1 MEPGSMCARQA
12 FYHLGIPSP
21 QHVTSPSGFWLICVT
36 SVSDARVFQITIR
49 IVNRNLTEQILN
61 CSSEEFWN
69 FSRQLFHE
77 VAGEQASHGPALKS
91 LEQGCTNTHMHAHT
105 HTQRMHTLT
114 CTYMWTHVIYMR
126 YTRSHVHIHACPC
139 ICIYTCAHTHQQLGS
154 FLWLSKVICLVTA

>member
-1 MEPGSMCARQA
+1 MWTENHVTVFVHMVLVMEPGSMCARQA

-91 LEQGCTNTHMHAHT
+91 LEQGCINTHMHACT
-105 HTQRMHTLT
+105 HTQRMHTHT
-114 CTYMWTHVIYMR
+114 CGHM
-126 YTRSHVHIHACPC
+126 
-139 ICIYTCAHTHQQLGS
+139 
-154 FLWLSKVICLVTA
+154 

>member
-1 MEPGSMCARQA
+1 MWTENHVTVFVHMVLVMEPGSMYARQA

-91 LEQGCTNTHMHAHT
+91 LEQGCINTHMHARIHT
-105 HTQRMHTLT
+105 HSA
-114 CTYMWTHVIYMR
+114 CTH
-126 YTRSHVHIHACPC
+126 SHVH
-139 ICIYTCAHTHQQLGS
+139 TCGHM
-154 FLWLSKVICLVTA
+154 